1 MKRWT
6 AILLMTVLVF
16 SLVACGGKSEK
27 AGNANGAGAPADAGE
42 REGVWFS
49 MGNTAYN
56 VVGGTINETIAKM
69 VKNGIRVNNYS
80 QPKGIFNEEGYP
92 VVLTDEEY
100 SERGYGGYWV
110 DLRIIPFEHSE
121 TKEIIT
127 AYEFE
132 FKSAGDNRFETMHG
146 ITDTSTVE
154 DAKAVEGSLPS
165 MLTWKYWY
173 TAEAGFSDADYE
185 CILIYLDDQLLDFSA
200 YEEEA
205 MKIVEAAK
213 ADEAYVFPATWMYP
227 SGQVASRFQ
236 TIGEDENR
244 QKLITLILALA
255 DAQAKLES
263 GEIGSI
269 CEVTYRYWGDYGNI
283 DVGLTLYGLEY
294 KEAP

>member
-27 AGNANGAGAPADAGE
+27 AGNANGAGAAADAGE

-69 VKNGIRVNNYS
+69 VKNGIRVDNYS
-80 QPKGIFNEEGYP
+80 QSKGIFNEEGYP
-92 VVLTDEEY
+92 IVLTDEEY
-100 SERGYGGYWV
+100 SERGYDGYWV
-110 DLRIIPFEHSE
+110 DVRIIPFEHSE

-146 ITDTSTVE
+146 ITDMSTV
-154 DAKAVEGSLPS
+154 DDVKAVENSLPS
-165 MLTWKYWY
+165 MLTWDYYY
-173 TAEAGFSDADYE
+173 TAETGFSDTDHE

-213 ADEAYVFPATWMYP
+213 ADEAYVFPATWMY
-227 SGQVASRFQ
+227 SSEEVARRFSE
-236 TIGEDENR
+236 IGEDENR
-244 QKLITLILALA
+244 QKLITMILALA

-283 DVGLTLYGLEY
+283 DVGLKLYGLEY